1 MFFDEMECIKVNKSL
16 FKESKI
22 INLNLFIDDYGLLWV
37 GGRLCNVRLLVDE
50 CYLVIILGK
59 YYIFLLFVWYFYK

>member
-1 MFFDEMECIKVNKSL
+1 MECIKFNERL

-22 INLNLFIDDYGLLWV
+22 INLDLFMDDYGLLWV

-59 YYIFLLFVWYFYK
+59 YYD

>member
-1 MFFDEMECIKVNKSL
+1 MECIKLNKRL
-16 FKESKI
+16 FRESKI
-22 INLNLFIDDYGLLWV
+22 INLDLFIDDYGLLWV
-37 GGRLCNVRLLVDE
+37 VERLSNVRLLVDE

>member
-1 MFFDEMECIKVNKSL
+1 MFFDEMECIKFNERL

-37 GGRLCNVRLLVDE
+37 VGRLSNVRLLVDE

>member
-1 MFFDEMECIKVNKSL
+1 MECIKFNERL

-37 GGRLCNVRLLVDE
+37 VGRLSNVRLLVDE